1 MEKRRKLLLGGVS
14 TVAHI
19 LIVPLFAF
27 VFTVL
32 YRPFG
37 IAEALELGGAD
48 YTFNITILYC
58 ILLGSVAITR
68 LVLYLLRRR
77 FVPSGLNYSVWCLG
91 EVVVAALFGALYVT
105 LMADGAIGYFECV
118 GAVVGRLC
126 GIVIFPYV
134 MLFLSFELRAANLS
148 GDEAVDS
155 AKLIK
160 FYDEYQKLRFVIASD
175 AVIFLRSE
183 ENYVNIH
190 YTDGGKTK
198 KFVLRSSMRAL
209 EVLMASHGLVRC
221 PRSYFLNPDQVTML
235 RKESSGMVVAELNVE
250 GLEPVP
256 ISRKYQDEVTR
267 LL

>member
-1 MEKRRKLLLGGVS
+1 MKNIQESLEMTK
-14 TVAHI
+14 T
-19 LIVPLFAF
+19 
-27 VFTVL
+27 
-32 YRPFG
+32 
-37 IAEALELGGAD
+37 IAEYMHSGGDLSDSDSLRQFAQQRAQE
-48 YTFNITILYC
+48 FNRIAEQESKRA
-58 ILLGSVAITR
+58 G
-68 LVLYLLRRR
+68 
-77 FVPSGLNYSVWCLG
+77 GMMW
-91 EVVVAALFGALYVT
+91 LF
-105 LMADGAIGYFECV
+105 
-118 GAVVGRLC
+118 

-134 MLFLSFELRAANLS
+134 LLFLLMELRAATLS

-155 AKLIK
+155 SSLIK

-209 EVLMASHGLVRC
+209 EELMARHGLVRC
-221 PRSYFLNPDQVTML
+221 HRSYFINPDQVKMI
-235 RKESSGMVVAELNVE
+235 RKEASGVVVAELNVE